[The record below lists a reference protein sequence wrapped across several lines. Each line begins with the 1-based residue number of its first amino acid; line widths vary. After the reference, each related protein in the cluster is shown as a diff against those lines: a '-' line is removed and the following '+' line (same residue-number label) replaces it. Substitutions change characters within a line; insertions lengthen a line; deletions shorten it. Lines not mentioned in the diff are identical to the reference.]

1 MHRKLRSDHPNIGI
15 RAQGCAHHSSPR
27 HNKQFVI
34 KRRRTGVIVS
44 KKSNGCPP
52 PPIRGPGHETLAFKG
67 LVYRGGG
74 CQGGW
79 GGVKRIANCE
89 LALCPDYSNRYYPR
103 SSPLSLSLSLTVDST
118 LPPGMRFVVILGAN
132 RIHVASS
139 TDATGYYAGTGR
151 KLNIVRAP
159 LRVLPPVRGPSPR
172 KIADKLGKNRIVS
185 AGAVGGHPP
194 PTPTCFSSFPS
205 SVFWR

>member
-1 MHRKLRSDHPNIGI
+1 MHRKLRSDHPNIDI
-15 RAQGCAHHSSPR
+15 RTHHSSPR

-52 PPIRGPGHETLAFKG
+52 SVPPVDQAKRRWFSRGSCT
-67 LVYRGGG
+67 GGG

-103 SSPLSLSLSLTVDST
+103 TSPLSLLL
-118 LPPGMRFVVILGAN
+118 
-132 RIHVASS
+132 
-139 TDATGYYAGTGR
+139 
-151 KLNIVRAP
+151 
-159 LRVLPPVRGPSPR
+159 
-172 KIADKLGKNRIVS
+172 
-185 AGAVGGHPP
+185 
-194 PTPTCFSSFPS
+194 SFPLTNRGLDPAPGDALCRDTRRKS
-205 SVFWR
+205 DSRRFEY

>member
-15 RAQGCAHHSSPR
+15 RTHHSSPR

-52 PPIRGPGHETLAFKG
+52 SVPPVDQAKRRWFSRGSCT
-67 LVYRGGG
+67 GGG

-103 SSPLSLSLSLTVDST
+103 TSPLSLSFSLSLLLTVDST

-159 LRVLPPVRGPSPR
+159 LRS
-172 KIADKLGKNRIVS
+172 
-185 AGAVGGHPP
+185 
-194 PTPTCFSSFPS
+194 PS
-205 SVFWR
+205 SIPSKNS

>member
-103 SSPLSLSLSLTVDST
+103 SSPLSLSLTNRGLDPAPGDALCRDTRRKSDSR
-118 LPPGMRFVVILGAN
+118 RFE
-132 RIHVASS
+132 
-139 TDATGYYAGTGR
+139 Y
-151 KLNIVRAP
+151 
-159 LRVLPPVRGPSPR
+159 
-172 KIADKLGKNRIVS
+172 
-185 AGAVGGHPP
+185 
-194 PTPTCFSSFPS
+194 
-205 SVFWR
+205 